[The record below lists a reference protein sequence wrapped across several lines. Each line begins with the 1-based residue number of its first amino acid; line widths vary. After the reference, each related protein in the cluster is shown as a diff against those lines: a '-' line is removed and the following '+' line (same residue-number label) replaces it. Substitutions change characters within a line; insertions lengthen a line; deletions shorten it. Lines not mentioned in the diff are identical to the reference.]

1 MRAAGEAPPI
11 LSGLWRRHRAHHRRA
26 RPATTLFS
34 SVSDCSNSLKG
45 YAYPTIGKL
54 AIPGNSDRPPG
65 TEQAACSATARSKV
79 SQKKRS
85 LEKPNAWVAAVPANS
100 ATPPGARQHRSGAPA
115 SRADRA
121 HVREAAPQPSRVHP
135 LRQSPVW
142 LEVKAPVVS
151 DFSSASRRPYLA
163 SHDANPT
170 LFKISRVIIRYLL
183 QCGLCSKQLIWL
195 GGEVRERAPWRTIA
209 GHVLTGRV
217 GRG

>member
-1 MRAAGEAPPI
+1 VLIIVGRGPPLRCSPLCPI
-11 LSGLWRRHRAHHRRA
+11 VRIRSKDTLTRPSENSPSRGTRIV
-26 RPATTLFS
+26 RPARNREPALPQR
-34 SVSDCSNSLKG
+34 V
-45 YAYPTIGKL
+45 
-54 AIPGNSDRPPG
+54 
-65 TEQAACSATARSKV
+65 QRSRK
-79 SQKKRS
+79 KKRS